1 MLYFMQERTNY
12 PQFHSGL
19 PLFLTANQ
27 VYFTA
32 SFTAS
37 MSENKLNCFI
47 EFAYF
52 SGPSTP
58 QNLSAQS
65 ISSTEIQVSWKA
77 PVNTNGNVKYR
88 LSFYNAT
95 EPSAAPKLVYD
106 GNATQY
112 LVSNLMP
119 YTLYTFEVTA
129 YNVKY
134 NLSSAA
140 TDTLEKTDQ
149 AR

>member
-1 MLYFMQERTNY
+1 
-12 PQFHSGL
+12 
-19 PLFLTANQ
+19 
-27 VYFTA
+27 
-32 SFTAS
+32 
-37 MSENKLNCFI
+37 MSENKLICFI

-88 LSFYNAT
+88 LSFYNAS

-134 NLSSAA
+134 NLSSAS